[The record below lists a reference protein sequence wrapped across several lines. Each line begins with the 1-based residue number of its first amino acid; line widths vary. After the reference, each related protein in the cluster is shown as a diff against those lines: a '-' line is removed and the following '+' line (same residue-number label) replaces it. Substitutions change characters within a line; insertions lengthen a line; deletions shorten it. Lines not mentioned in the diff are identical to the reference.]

1 MNKSYSKIRHIQESN
16 IRLEKR
22 LLGEQTTSS
31 LIGKT
36 ATLYLKDEDS
46 KNAFNKNQNNP
57 SAEGARK
64 IKIESI
70 EPNQSGE
77 GISLMVSLWD
87 VPTQEYYPGRY
98 SLEYNRND
106 GAFYLQQNETKYYSE
121 SIKNILEKEYY
132 SFKTDLAKTDK
143 NSSSVA

>member
-22 LLGEQTTSS
+22 LLGEQTKSS

-36 ATLYLKDEDS
+36 ATLYIKDKDS

-70 EPNQSGE
+70 EPSQSGA
-77 GISLMVSLWD
+77 ISLMVSLWD
-87 VPTQEYYPGRY
+87 VPTQNYYPGT
-98 SLEYNRND
+98 YNLNYNKNNGD
-106 GAFYLQQNETKYYSE
+106 FYLEQNQTKYYSE
-121 SIKNILEKEYY
+121 SIKNILEKEYNN
-132 SFKTDLAKTDK
+132 FKTDLARNEK

>member
-1 MNKSYSKIRHIQESN
+1 MNRSYSKIRHIQESN

-22 LLGEQTTSS
+22 LLGEQTKSS

-36 ATLYLKDEDS
+36 ATLYIKDKDS

-70 EPNQSGE
+70 EPNQSG

-87 VPTQEYYPGRY
+87 VPTQNYYPGT
-98 SLEYNRND
+98 YNLNYNKNNGD
-106 GAFYLQQNETKYYSE
+106 FYLEQNQTKYYSE
-121 SIKNILEKEYY
+121 SIKNIIEKEYNN
-132 SFKTDLAKTDK
+132 FKTDLARNEK
-143 NSSSVA
+143 NSSSVS